1 MSLFQKAKN
10 FFSTHSE
17 TSDSHSDEQL
27 RSRYYKTNTKN
38 ALKVVQDILSH
49 MDGYKVTSVS
59 EERGEIS
66 VSVSKGKKALMI
78 VTIITIRPFETAI
91 DFSVST
97 DTAVLPTDFGFSKRV
112 ILNMYEQLDKQ
123 LVFVGTSLGEKL

>member
-66 VSVSKGKKALMI
+66 VSVSKGKKALII

-91 DFSVST
+91 DFSVLT